1 MTKKHVYT
9 GYGINNEKLVDAF
22 VKLDEIDNVPEEV
35 LMFAK
40 ANKYTYG
47 IGEIIDIEENNG
59 KFKINNTNEYL
70 EGNDELVKRWSAE
83 SFAREQTVSEYKELK
98 KLRKDSTSIEN
109 MTLKDIVDCTSYT
122 TRKSVITYLL
132 SRL

>member
-1 MTKKHVYT
+1 MTKKHVYI

-22 VKLDEIDNVPEEV
+22 VKLDEISKNPEEA

-70 EGNDELVKRWSAE
+70 EGNDELVKRWSVE

-109 MTLKDIVDCTSYT
+109 MTLKDIVDCTNYM